1 MPSPG
6 NWANSIKRGSEAINC
21 LSGGTMA
28 GVVGNL
34 FAAGMA
40 LAVDDEALVLA
51 GRFCGSVWITWSP
64 NAGAEAAAKG
74 KANTPCMKLRLFIVS
89 NLQPQGKCI

>member
-51 GRFCGSVWITWSP
+51 G
-64 NAGAEAAAKG
+64 
-74 KANTPCMKLRLFIVS
+74 
-89 NLQPQGKCI
+89 